1 MKKIFLGILI
11 CLLAAGSLYIY
22 SENNPTQ
29 LNRADD
35 KNATAEGIGALV
47 RANNQFA
54 LDMYAELVA
63 ENDSKNIFFSPYSIS
78 TALAMTYEGA
88 RGTTADEMRSVF
100 YFPESQTEHR
110 AASAAIY
117 NKLNAPRS
125 NYTLR
130 TANALWV
137 REDFPLLDTYTDVVS
152 NYYRGNVVNLDFI
165 NETEASRQTINA
177 WVADQTENRIKDLL
191 EKGIIDAGT
200 ALVLTNAVYFKGDWE
215 LQFDERL
222 TTDEEFWVSPEETV
236 QVPMMR
242 LTGEESQFRYT
253 EVDGIQVLELPYQ
266 GDDLSMLV
274 ILPPESGLRELQR
287 ELTVEQLSA
296 WRTALAVQQVDV
308 FLPRFTFEDKLDLKE
323 QLSALGM
330 PTAFGGADFSGMT
343 DAGSL
348 FISKV
353 IHQAFIKVN
362 EEGSEA
368 AAATAVIMNEV
379 AAPITKVFRADQPFI
394 FAIQENETGAILFMG
409 TVNNPVK

>member
-1 MKKIFLGILI
+1 M
-11 CLLAAGSLYIY
+11 
-22 SENNPTQ
+22 
-29 LNRADD
+29 
-35 KNATAEGIGALV
+35 

-63 ENDSKNIFFSPYSIS
+63 EDDSKNIFFSPYSIS

-88 RGTTADEMRSVF
+88 RGKTADEMRSVF

-117 NKLNAPRS
+117 NKLNAPGA

-130 TANALWV
+130 TANSLWV
-137 REDFPLLDTYTDVVS
+137 QEDFPLLDTYTNVVS

-165 NETEASRQTINA
+165 NEAEASRQTINA

-191 EKGIIDAGT
+191 PEKVINAST

-242 LTGEESQFRYT
+242 LTGEESRFRYT
-253 EVDGIQVLELPYQ
+253 EVDGVQVLELPYQ

-274 ILPPESGLRELQR
+274 ILPPESGLKELQR

-308 FLPRFTFEDKLDLKE
+308 FLPRFTFEDKLNLKE
-323 QLSALGM
+323 QLSTLGM
-330 PTAFGGADFSGMT
+330 PIAFGEGANFSGMT

-353 IHQAFIKVN
+353 IHQAFIEVN

-368 AAATAVIMNEV
+368 AAATAVLTTNV
-379 AAPITKVFRADQPFI
+379 SSQPIKVFRADQPFI